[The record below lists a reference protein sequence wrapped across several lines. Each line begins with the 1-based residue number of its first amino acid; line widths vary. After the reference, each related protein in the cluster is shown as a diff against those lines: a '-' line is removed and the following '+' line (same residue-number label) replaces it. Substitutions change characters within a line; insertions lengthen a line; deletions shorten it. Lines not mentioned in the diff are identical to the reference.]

1 MNAYT
6 KDEVRELKRL
16 FKQFMPMKNIAKVLH
31 RSEGS
36 VIQKCRALGLK
47 RDHHVV
53 LMLSRSHNRDLLKY
67 GKTSKDIKKYLER
80 LHKKEIND
88 RAKSHAK
95 VKSNGLKILKK
106 LLELKTDRNMAIRAA
121 FNAGATLL
129 QIGEVVGMTK
139 QGVSLIVKQGP
150 NYPC

>member
-53 LMLSRSHNRDLLKY
+53 LMIAAHGYGVLKY
-67 GKTSKDIKKYLER
+67 GKTAKDIKKSRER
-80 LHKKEIND
+80 LHKKEVND